1 MKCALFGPCESLKPA
16 AIQLLIQLGADPN
29 AVWENGGTPLDMAIC
44 SYMHKGRSETIET
57 LVVGGAN
64 YEDGPEWTFT
74 ATGSTRWRRALTRP
88 RSWCTTHCPSA
99 PAKNTGANTVAHH

>member
-64 YEDGPEWTFT
+64 YEDGTKMDIHRNRVDTLAARLDAAPELVHHPLSF
-74 ATGSTRWRRALTRP
+74 RAG
-88 RSWCTTHCPSA
+88 
-99 PAKNTGANTVAHH
+99 KEYGG